1 MQRKRILGKRRF
13 TLQTRIILLVCS
25 VVVLSLL
32 VTDLL
37 ITGQTSKDVEGNLA
51 EKATDVARMVASTSL
66 VKEALTEQGKQ
77 EELQAFANEI
87 KRKTN
92 VEFVVVM
99 DMKGIR
105 KTHPVP
111 DKVGKRFV
119 GGDEGPVLHG
129 IESVSVAK
137 GTLGLSL
144 RSFTPVFDNSGKQ
157 IGAVAVG
164 ISLKKVNQAIAES
177 RKIIYLAVGFGLL
190 VGIIGAL
197 VLARKIKGILLGLEP
212 NEIAKV
218 LEERSAMLESVREGM
233 VAVDADGFITL
244 VNQEG
249 IRLFQKGG
257 LHEPP
262 IGNRLDEYLP
272 NAKISAVLRSGI
284 PEVDVELD
292 LNGVTILANKVPV
305 VVNGKTVGAI
315 LTFRDKTEIKLL
327 ADQLAGTKLYAEAL
341 RAQTHEF
348 MNKLHAIAGLID
360 IGDQQMLSAYIAKIL
375 NHQQTE
381 VGFVASRFKDPIL
394 AGFLLGKLSFAR
406 ESGVE
411 LSISGDGILPEPAD
425 QETVHEVITILG
437 NLIDNALEA
446 VADTPTKNVS
456 VRFDYFENLLNVEVH
471 DSGKGIEEVL
481 RRHVFLKG
489 FSTKGEN
496 RGYGLFLVM
505 QSLEKIKGEIEVHS
519 QKGKGTTF
527 IVSIPYLG
535 RDESSAI

>member
-1 MQRKRILGKRRF
+1 MERKRMWGKRRF
-13 TLQTRIILLVCS
+13 TLQTKIILLVCS

-66 VKEALTEQGKQ
+66 VKEALTGQGKQ

-119 GGDEGPVLHG
+119 GGDEGPVLRG

-144 RSFTPVFDNSGKQ
+144 RSFTPVFDPSGKQ

-164 ISLKKVNQAIAES
+164 ISLEKVNQAIAES

-197 VLARKIKGILLGLEP
+197 FLARKIKGILLGLEP

-244 VNQEG
+244 VNHEG

-257 LHEPP
+257 LHEPS
-262 IGNRLDEYLP
+262 IGNRLDESLP

-305 VVNGKTVGAI
+305 IVNGKTAGAI
-315 LTFRDKTEIKLL
+315 MTFRDKTEIKLL

-348 MNKLHAIAGLID
+348 MNKLHAIAGLND
-360 IGDQQMLSAYIAKIL
+360 IGDQRMLSAYLAKIL

-381 VGFVASRFKDPIL
+381 VGFVVSRFKDPIL

-411 LSISGDGILPEPAD
+411 LSISGDGILPEPAE
-425 QETVHEVITILG
+425 QEIVHEVITILG

-446 VADTPTKNVS
+446 VKDISSKKVS
-456 VRFDYFENLLNVEVH
+456 VRFDYFENVLNVEVH

-481 RRHVFLKG
+481 SRHIFLKG

-496 RGYGLFLVM
+496 RGYGLYLVQ

-519 QKGKGTTF
+519 EKGKGTTF
-527 IVSIPYLG
+527 IVWVPYHAL
-535 RDESSAI
+535 

>member
-1 MQRKRILGKRRF
+1 MKINPIKRF
-13 TLQTRIILLVCS
+13 TLQTRIMVLVCS
-25 VVVLSLL
+25 VVIFSLL

-37 ITGQTSKDVEGNLA
+37 ITGQTSKDVQGNLA
-51 EKATDVARMVASTSL
+51 EKATDVARMVASTTL
-66 VKEALTEQGKQ
+66 VREALNRQGKQ

-87 KRKTN
+87 RRKTN

-111 DKVGKRFV
+111 DKIGKRFV
-119 GGDEGPVLHG
+119 GGDEGPVLRG
-129 IESVSVAK
+129 KESVSIAE

-164 ISLKKVNQAIAES
+164 ISLKRVNQTIAES

-190 VGIIGAL
+190 AGIVGAL
-197 VLARKIKGILLGLEP
+197 FLARKVKKILLGLEP
-212 NEIAKV
+212 NEIAKL
-218 LEERSAMLESVREGM
+218 LEERSAMLQSVREGM
-233 VAVDADGFITL
+233 VAVDAEGIITL
-244 VNQEG
+244 VNHEG

-257 LHEPP
+257 RKEPQ
-262 IGNRLDEYLP
+262 IGMKLDLYLP
-272 NAKISAVLRSGI
+272 QAKISAVLHSGK
-284 PEVDVELD
+284 PELDIELD
-292 LNGVTILANKVPV
+292 LNGVTILANKVPI

-315 LTFRDKTEIKLL
+315 ITFRDKTEIKLL

-348 MNKLHAIAGLID
+348 MNKLHAIAGLND
-360 IGDQQMLSAYIAKIL
+360 IGDQRMLSAYLAKIL

-381 VGFVASRFKDPIL
+381 VGFVVSRFKDPVL

-425 QETVHEVITILG
+425 QEIVHEVITILG

-446 VADTPTKNVS
+446 VKESPNKNVS
-456 VRFDYFENLLNVEVH
+456 VRFDYFENLLNIEIH
-471 DSGKGIEEVL
+471 DSGKGIEKAISH
-481 RRHVFLKG
+481 HVFFKG

-496 RGYGLFLVM
+496 RGYGLFLVQ
-505 QSLEKIKGEIEVHS
+505 QSLEKINGTIEVHS
-519 QKGKGTTF
+519 EKGKGTTF
-527 IVSIPYLG
+527 IVSVPYQSK
-535 RDESSAI
+535 REPFTC

>member
-1 MQRKRILGKRRF
+1 MERKRIRRKRGF

-25 VVVLSLL
+25 VVILSLL

-37 ITGQTSKDVEGNLA
+37 ITVQTSKDVQENLA
-51 EKATDVARMVASTSL
+51 EKATDVARMIASTNL
-66 VKEALTEQGKQ
+66 VKEALTQQEKQ
-77 EELQAFANEI
+77 EELQTFANEI
-87 KRKTN
+87 RRKTN

-111 DKVGKRFV
+111 DKVGKHFV
-119 GGDEGPVLHG
+119 GGDEGTVLRG
-129 IESVSVAK
+129 KESVSVAR

-164 ISLKKVNQAIAES
+164 ISLEKVNREIAKS
-177 RKIIYLAVGFGLL
+177 RKIIYLAIGFGVL

-197 VLARKIKGILLGLEP
+197 FLARKIKGILLGLEP
-212 NEIAKV
+212 NEIAKL
-218 LEERSAMLESVREGM
+218 LEERSSMLQSAREGI

-244 VNQEG
+244 VNHEG

-257 LHEPP
+257 LNEPP
-262 IGNRLDEYLP
+262 IGKLMDEYLP
-272 NAKISAVLRSGI
+272 TSKICAVLHSGV
-284 PEVDVELD
+284 PELDVELD

-305 VVNGKTVGAI
+305 VVEGKTVGAI
-315 LTFRDKTEIKLL
+315 MSFRDKTEIKLL

-348 MNKLHAIAGLID
+348 MNKLHAIAGLND

-381 VGFVASRFKDPIL
+381 VGFVVSRFKDPIL

-411 LSISGDGILPEPAD
+411 LSISGDSILPEPAD
-425 QETVHEVITILG
+425 QEIVHEVITILG

-446 VADTPTKNVS
+446 VTDSSSKKVS
-456 VRFDYFENLLNVEVH
+456 VRFDYFENILNIEVH
-471 DSGKGIEEVL
+471 DSGKGIEEVIS
-481 RRHVFLKG
+481 RHVFLKG

-505 QSLEKIKGEIEVHS
+505 QSLEKIKGKIEVHS

-527 IVSIPYLG
+527 IVSIPYQSK
-535 RDESSAI
+535 DEAS